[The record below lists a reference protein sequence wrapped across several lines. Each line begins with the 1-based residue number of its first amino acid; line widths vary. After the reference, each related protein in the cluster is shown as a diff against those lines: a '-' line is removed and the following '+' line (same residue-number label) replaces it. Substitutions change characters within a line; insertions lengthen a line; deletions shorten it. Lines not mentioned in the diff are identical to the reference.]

1 MFQWARIRKFHGLL
15 EAVYDLANEESV
27 KAKFGKKAQ
36 LTRGQCAFFFR
47 ILTQDHPSLAD
58 RKQVLN
64 VAVRHTPAEVTLAV
78 MFEFEH
84 NSKLRRHR
92 DIST

>member
-1 MFQWARIRKFHGLL
+1 MAQGLPRRNSEKNAVGLESTRMFLRI
-15 EAVYDLANEESV
+15 S
-27 KAKFGKKAQ
+27 
-36 LTRGQCAFFFR
+36 
-47 ILTQDHPSLAD
+47 TQDHPSLAD